1 MSLILVLGGTRSGK
15 SVFAEILATDA
26 GAEGVLYVA
35 TAMNTGNDAELDRRV
50 REHRERRPAEWGTFE
65 LGGGELGSV
74 LEEGNGWDVVL
85 FDSLTMWAAARMS
98 GAEQDRAV
106 NEFEDFVREVESGS
120 GTFLVVSDEVGLGVV
135 PESAEGREFRDLL
148 GLLNQRAASSAS
160 EVYLCVA
167 GIPMKLK

>member
-26 GAEGVLYVA
+26 GSGGVLYVA

-106 NEFEDFVREVESGS
+106 NEFEDFIREVESGS

-160 EVYLCVA
+160 DVYLCVA
-167 GIPMKLK
+167 GIPMRIK